1 MAKKHTYTAE
11 ISGITLTR
19 KTEKTYTHAWA
30 SLLDGKIKESGFS
43 SSLELATKAGTNS
56 IKSYVQAAK
65 FRPELSKSESDYS
78 LKISPTTI
86 Q

>member
-1 MAKKHTYTAE
+1 MAAKHTYTAE
-11 ISGITLTR
+11 INGKKLTR
-19 KTEKTYTHAWA
+19 KTERTYSHAWA
-30 SLLDGKIKESGFS
+30 SVLDGEIKESGFS

-65 FRPELSKSESDYS
+65 FRPELSKTVSDYS
-78 LKISPTTI
+78 LKISPATI